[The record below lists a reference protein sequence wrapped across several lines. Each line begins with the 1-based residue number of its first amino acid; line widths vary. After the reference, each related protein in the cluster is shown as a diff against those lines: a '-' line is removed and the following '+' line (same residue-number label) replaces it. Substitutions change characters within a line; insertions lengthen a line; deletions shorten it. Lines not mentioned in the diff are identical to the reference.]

1 LFLRSAKILPNNK
14 AIIEFSNFRYNLA
27 ADAINRALT
36 LSQIHVPH
44 EINNFDL
51 ILNENRFKV
60 MTIGYKRNN
69 SSNNFVVN
77 DSYSQIDILAPHRI
91 KNPTNNT
98 KLVVPYINISANLA
112 ARFQFFDPDKP
123 AKHQVY
129 LKIDTYTN
137 ISQNWNLIGSFA
149 VDINNNFDL
158 NRGPGSVLEHVRT
171 DVNKYLVYGSS
182 GIQSLYLEKN
192 SSLNEKVHYRTYIGI
207 LESMYSG
214 VGVEVLYQ
222 PFMSRLA
229 VGGTINRVIKRGY
242 ERDFELL
249 DYKTSTGFLSLY
261 YASPFYNYDFAIH
274 VGRYLAKDKG
284 ATMEIRRTFDNGFS
298 VGAFVTRTNVSAAD
312 FGEGSFDKGLFF
324 KIPFDSFLPND
335 TKNSFAT
342 SLRSIQ
348 RDGGQKLDD
357 FTGRLW
363 FDLRSVRYDSLKN
376 NKSRMIPK

>member
-1 LFLRSAKILPNNK
+1 
-14 AIIEFSNFRYNLA
+14 
-27 ADAINRALT
+27 
-36 LSQIHVPH
+36 
-44 EINNFDL
+44 
-51 ILNENRFKV
+51 
-60 MTIGYKRNN
+60 
-69 SSNNFVVN
+69 
-77 DSYSQIDILAPHRI
+77 
-91 KNPTNNT
+91 
-98 KLVVPYINISANLA
+98 
-112 ARFQFFDPDKP
+112 
-123 AKHQVY
+123 
-129 LKIDTYTN
+129 
-137 ISQNWNLIGSFA
+137 
-149 VDINNNFDL
+149 
-158 NRGPGSVLEHVRT
+158 
-171 DVNKYLVYGSS
+171 
-182 GIQSLYLEKN
+182 
-192 SSLNEKVHYRTYIGI
+192 
-207 LESMYSG
+207 MYSG
-214 VGVEVLYQ
+214 VGIEVLYQ

-229 VGGTINRVIKRGY
+229 LGGTINRVIKRGY

-274 VGRYLAKDKG
+274 IGRYLAKDKG

-324 KIPFDSFLPND
+324 KIPFDSFLSND

-348 RDGGQKLDD
+348 RDGGQKLDY